1 MIQSRHYAP
10 NTRAEALQGLGELAV
25 HHPSLVATH
34 LRTFVL
40 AAAERFGDTEEGP
53 RGATLALL
61 RTLVAAVPAE
71 ALAPF
76 APYFVAHLGSALTSL
91 ERAVRV
97 DALLLLPVLLDGPR
111 GAALVAATPHADW
124 LAALLPSL
132 TSILRVTGTGL
143 RGSGA
148 AKLGSAGVGIGAGAG
163 PSSSKGKGAKKPKVS
178 ARVKSLQ
185 AILALL
191 SATGAYDATASASAS
206 ASSEAVPTEPA
217 LQAAASAQPVGTAA
231 LALRRMAPP
240 LLPSVTSMHAELASY
255 PTAR

>member
-10 NTRAEALQGLGELAV
+10 NTRTEALQGLGELAA
-25 HHPSLVATH
+25 HHPSLIATH

-111 GAALVAATPHADW
+111 GAALVAATPQADW

-148 AKLGSAGVGIGAGAG
+148 VKLGSAGVGIGAGAG
-163 PSSSKGKGAKKPKVS
+163 SSSNKGKGTKSKPKVS

-191 SATGAYDATASASAS
+191 SATGAHDATASAS
-206 ASSEAVPTEPA
+206 SEVAAAEPA
-217 LQAAASAQPVGTAA
+217 PQAAASAQRPVGTAA
-231 LALRRMAPP
+231 LALRRVAPP
-240 LLPSVTSMHAELASY
+240 LLPSVPSMHAELTSY